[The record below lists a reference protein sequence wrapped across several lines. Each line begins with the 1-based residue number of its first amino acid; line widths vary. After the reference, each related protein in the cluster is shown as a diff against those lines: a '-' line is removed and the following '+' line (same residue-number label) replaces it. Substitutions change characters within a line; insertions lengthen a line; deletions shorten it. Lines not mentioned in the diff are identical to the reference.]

1 MPCCTTKYFEAVEYE
16 EAAVVDFPAGL
27 PGFEN
32 ERRFLSLEQP
42 AHLPLVF
49 LQSLATP
56 ELCFVTLPATTIDPS
71 YALEI
76 EDADCELIGLDPL
89 RGAASDRG
97 LLTLALVTIAESGMT
112 ANLLAP
118 IVINTANLRAVQAI
132 SPGRSYS
139 HLHPLGEAWEPVC
152 S

>member
-1 MPCCTTKYFEAVEYE
+1 MPYCITKYFGRVSYEDSAVLH
-16 EAAVVDFPAGL
+16 FPSGL

-42 AHLPLVF
+42 AHQPLVF
-49 LQSLATP
+49 LQSLTMP
-56 ELCFVTLPATTIDPS
+56 DLCFVALPVTAIDS
-71 YALEI
+71 AYELEI
-76 EDADCELIGLDPL
+76 DDTDVEVLGLVAPYQDA
-89 RGAASDRG
+89 
-97 LLTLALVTIAESGMT
+97 LLKLALITITEGGMT

-118 IVINTANLRAVQAI
+118 IVINTRNLRAVQAV
-132 SPGRSYS
+132 SPGQRYS